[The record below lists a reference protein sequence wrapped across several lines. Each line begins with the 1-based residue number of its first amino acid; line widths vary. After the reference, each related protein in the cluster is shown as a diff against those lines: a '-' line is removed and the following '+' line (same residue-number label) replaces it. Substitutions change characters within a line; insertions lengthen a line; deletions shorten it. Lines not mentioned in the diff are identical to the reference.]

1 MQRRSLWIAGGATL
15 LVLALGG
22 IGAQKMAGPRLD
34 AYQVVAQPLVQTVV
48 ATGRVTAPARVQV
61 GSPITG
67 VVLQRHVREGDRV
80 RPGDVLAVLRADDL
94 QAQVRQARAALTE
107 LQQSTRPQAQRAVQ
121 QTQQQWQQARR
132 ELERRRLLASQQAIS
147 HEALEQAIEAETLA
161 RLAAEQAQLQAHAL
175 QPGQSQEASA
185 QARLASAQAQLD
197 KATIRAEVAGT
208 VLTRHAEPGDLVQPG
223 QVLFE
228 MAGDGTTEVL
238 VALDEKNLEVLAL
251 GQSARCI
258 ADAYPRQPFAA
269 ELDFIAPSIDPQ
281 RGTVEVRLAVAA
293 APDFLR
299 QDMTVSVN
307 IQTGAQASAIVV
319 PNDALANLDGEH
331 PHVWVVSKA
340 VPCAAS
346 CSWACAAWCKP
357 RSQRACKPVTGC
369 WPMRKP
375 PWSRASACA
384 HWSAHCHG
392 PHHEPPAHAPARR
405 ETAMGR
411 ASVD

>member
-22 IGAQKMAGPRLD
+22 IGAQKIAGPRLD

-147 HEALEQAIEAETLA
+147 HEALEQAMEAETLA
-161 RLAAEQAQLQAHAL
+161 RLAAEQAQLQARAL

-281 RGTVEVRLAVAA
+281 RGTVAVRLAVAA

-331 PHVWVVSKA
+331 PHVWVVEQGRA
-340 VPCAAS
+340 V
-346 CSWACAAWCKP
+346 
-357 RSQRACKPVTGC
+357 
-369 WPMRKP
+369 
-375 PWSRASACA
+375 
-384 HWSAHCHG
+384 
-392 PHHEPPAHAPARR
+392 RR
-405 ETAMGR
+405 ELQLGLRGLVQTQVTAGLQAGDWVLADAQTPLEPGQRVR
-411 ASVD
+411 ALERPLPWAAP